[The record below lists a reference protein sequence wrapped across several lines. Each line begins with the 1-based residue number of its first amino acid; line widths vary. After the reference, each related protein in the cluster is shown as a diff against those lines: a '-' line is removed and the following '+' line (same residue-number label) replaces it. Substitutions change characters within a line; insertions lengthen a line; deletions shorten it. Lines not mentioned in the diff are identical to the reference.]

1 MSELPT
7 TLQGTARKL
16 VESHLHLV
24 ESIARSVAHEIP
36 KISSLSELV
45 SLGRVGLVEAGIR
58 YDPRLGASFS
68 TFASYR
74 VRGAILDGIRRLM
87 PLSRDEWR
95 KLQFQQKANEYLEE
109 RANDKPQAGAAEAQA
124 LEDIA
129 ADVTAIYIT
138 SLDAMVQRGS
148 DVAAEQVSPEE
159 EASVHELC
167 ERVAVARKK
176 LDKKESEFLRLCYEE
191 GLTLAEAGKQC
202 GFTRSWASRL
212 HARLLRELARSIGV
226 DPPPVS
232 P

>member
-1 MSELPT
+1 MSELPN

-24 ESIARSVAHEIP
+24 DSIARGVLSDMP
-36 KISSLSELV
+36 KLSSLAELV
-45 SLGRVGLVEAGIR
+45 SLGRVGLVEAGVR

-68 TFASYR
+68 TFATYR
-74 VRGAILDGIRRLM
+74 IRGAILDGIRKLM

-109 RANDKPQAGAAEAQA
+109 RANDKPQAGAEEVQA

-129 ADVTAIYIT
+129 AEVTAIYIT
-138 SLDAMVQRGS
+138 SLDAMVQRGHE
-148 DVAAEQVSPEE
+148 VRAEQASPEE
-159 EASVHELC
+159 EASVQELC
-167 ERVAVARKK
+167 QRVAVARKK
-176 LDKKESEFLRLCYEE
+176 LDKKEGEFLRLCYED
-191 GLTLAEAGKQC
+191 GLSLTEAGRKC
-202 GFTRSWASRL
+202 GFTKSWASRL

-232 P
+232 L